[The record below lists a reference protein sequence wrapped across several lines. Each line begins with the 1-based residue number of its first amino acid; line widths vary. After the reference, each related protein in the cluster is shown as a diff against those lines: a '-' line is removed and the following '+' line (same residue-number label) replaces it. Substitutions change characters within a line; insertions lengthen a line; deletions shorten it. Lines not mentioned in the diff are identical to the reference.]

1 MENLMKIRTLIAL
14 MLMFSLITS
23 CVNKNHFKN
32 DGEIYLYPEYA
43 KGFYVTKSSSG
54 DYTLIIRN
62 PSDTTQVIS
71 RVELKKDDI
80 KDSNTACCFSITHIA
95 FYDRIGCIG
104 NMIGIPDSNMF
115 RGSDILNK
123 IDRKNVKIIT
133 LGAGTKTEVI
143 LDLNPDFL
151 FTSEYQ
157 HADFS
162 TITSAGI
169 KVIPVLEYLEN
180 TPLGR
185 MEWLRFFGFL
195 MDREEMALSI
205 SDSII
210 NKYNSLICR
219 DMDDADRPQILD
231 ASEYNGYWY
240 AAGGQSYV
248 TAFFRDAGFD
258 YVWKDDIHN
267 GSFAVSPEEALK
279 QGMTVEYWRFVTDCD
294 ADMAI
299 TLDYVRS
306 SNQYYDKFR
315 SVREGKVIACN
326 PTGSGY
332 YTTGI
337 LEPDVVL
344 QDFILA
350 RDGVDGGIYYKLITK

>member
-1 MENLMKIRTLIAL
+1 MKNLMKIRNLIAL
-14 MLMFSLITS
+14 MLMFSLVTS
-23 CVNKNHFKN
+23 CVNKNHLKN

-54 DYTLIIRN
+54 DYILIVRN

-123 IDRKNVKIIT
+123 IDRNNVKVIT

-169 KVIPVLEYLEN
+169 KVVPVLEYLEN

-185 MEWLRFFGFL
+185 MEWIRLFGFL

-210 NKYNSLICR
+210 KRYNSLICS

-350 RDGVDGGIYYKLITK
+350 RKGVDGGVYYKLITK